1 MSRTDWI
8 DWSALEQRIPD
19 AEKASF
25 QQQFTQLA
33 RPDPE
38 AEAVARQQV
47 YSNEMTDS
55 IQAVL
60 SQLEKQG
67 KAKSEGGKMLID
79 RKVIPDSFQKY
90 I

>member
-1 MSRTDWI
+1 MSDSQWI

-19 AEKASF
+19 EEKASF

-38 AEAVARQQV
+38 AAQVAEQQV
-47 YSNEMTDS
+47 YSNEMTES

-60 SQLEKQG
+60 SQLEKEG

-79 RKVIPDSFQKY
+79 RKLIPDSFQKY
-90 I
+90 V